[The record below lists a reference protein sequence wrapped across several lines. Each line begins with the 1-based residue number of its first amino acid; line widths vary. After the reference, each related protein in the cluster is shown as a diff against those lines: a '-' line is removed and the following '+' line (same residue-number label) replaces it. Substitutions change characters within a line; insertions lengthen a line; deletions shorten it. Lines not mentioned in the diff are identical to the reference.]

1 MRYDGRTIGPM
12 RDRSEEEFDAFVADG
27 GIVVIGRGRATERA
41 EELEKLL
48 DPFGLK
54 AVIHYAKGD
63 DECVVKAER
72 PRESRDASDASIADS
87 CTSDVLERCMAT
99 MGAFSVE
106 VEPLLDNSALIHVP
120 AWQRIDRLA
129 DVIVAANAIGRVRPY
144 HESLT
149 SIASRAIDG
158 GRLTL
163 VVEPDQTQD

>member
-41 EELEKLL
+41 EDIETLL
-48 DPFGLK
+48 APFGLK
-54 AVIHYAKGD
+54 TVIHYAKGD

-72 PRESRDASDASIADS
+72 PRDADS
-87 CTSDVLERCMAT
+87 AQAPLTEDAPASGVLERCMAT
-99 MGAFSVE
+99 MGAFDVE
-106 VEPLLDNSALIHVP
+106 VEPLLDDSALVRVP
-120 AWQRIDRLA
+120 AWQSIERLA
-129 DVIVAANAIGRVRPY
+129 AVVIAANAIGRVRTY

-149 SIASRAIDG
+149 SIASRAVDG

-163 VVEPDQTQD
+163 VVEPDPVQE